1 MDMQAIIRGSVIRP
15 IPGRPGELELV
26 LSEDAFDTEFAA
38 ELGDSPE
45 AKGSLLS
52 AVKEMIAERYPKLG
66 AAVLRVTIGGTLLL
80 SVPLGAGAALAAT
93 PVQAGP
99 VAIST
104 QVHPPAIVGASAEA
118 SPPRVTLDGQL
129 LNVRPEIINNQTFI
143 PIRAV
148 AESLG
153 AQVDWDAASRTVTI
167 RKGESTIRFAVGSST
182 AVVDGRTVETPASLL
197 KGGTT
202 LVPLRFIGETL
213 GLQVEWDDA
222 SRTVRLAAPKEEVA
236 VSAASPF
243 YTVAKGDTLW
253 GIAQRFRT
261 SVDALKQANSL
272 TGDIV
277 REGQTLVV
285 PKAFHQVAAGQSL
298 WGIAKQ
304 YGVTVDALRA
314 ANRLTGDVVHV
325 GQTLVVPASLAEPA
339 AASPAPASAAPQAP
353 ASNNP
358 ASLAPA
364 PAAAPSVTY
373 KPHIVRSGDNM
384 WNLSLQYGVPYL
396 ELLKANQMTESS
408 RLTVGQTLRVPVH
421 HIPVKPVV
429 SAGHGELLDWWTE
442 ARYVFSTGKTA
453 TITDFVTGRTFQVK
467 HTMGGNHADSEPL
480 TARDAQIM
488 KEIWG
493 GSYSWTPRAIIVEV
507 DGRKIAAAMH
517 SMPHGAQAIA
527 GNNYEGHFCIHF
539 LNSQR
544 HSDGQVQDTM
554 QRQIRIA
561 AGVSAT

>member
-1 MDMQAIIRGSVIRP
+1 MDFQAVLRRSVIRP

-26 LSEDAFDTEFAA
+26 LSEDAFDAEFAA
-38 ELGDSPE
+38 ELGDSPA
-45 AKGSLLS
+45 AKGSLL
-52 AVKEMIAERYPKLG
+52 AAAKELIAERYPKLG
-66 AAVLRVTIGGTLLL
+66 AAVLRVTIGGTMLL

-93 PVQAGP
+93 PAESGP

-104 QVHPPAIVGASAEA
+104 PVHAPEIVGASAEA
-118 SPPRVTLDGQL
+118 PRVTLDGRQ
-129 LNVRPEIINNQTFI
+129 LNVRPAIINNQTFI

-148 AESLG
+148 AETLG
-153 AQVDWDAASRTVTI
+153 AQVDWDGDSRTVTI
-167 RKGESTIRFAVGSST
+167 RKGDSLIRFAVGATT
-182 AVVDGRTVETPASLL
+182 AVVDGRTVATPASLIRD
-197 KGGTT
+197 GTT
-202 LVPLRFIGETL
+202 LVPLRFVGETL
-213 GLQVEWDDA
+213 GLQVDWDDA
-222 SRTVRLAAPKEEVA
+222 SRTVRLATPKEEVA
-236 VSAASPF
+236 VSGASPL

-253 GIAQRFRT
+253 GIAQRFGT
-261 SVDALKQANSL
+261 SVDALKQANALS
-272 TGDIV
+272 TDMV

-285 PKAFHQVAAGQSL
+285 PKAFHQVTAGQSL
-298 WGIAKQ
+298 WSIAKQ

-314 ANRLTGDVVHV
+314 ANRLTGDVVYV
-325 GQTLVVPASLAEPA
+325 GQTLVVPASAAAPA
-339 AASPAPASAAPQAP
+339 SASPAPAPAPQAP
-353 ASNNP
+353 SAAVSEP
-358 ASLAPA
+358 AA

-373 KPHIVRSGDNM
+373 ATHIVRSGDNM

-421 HIPVKPVV
+421 HIPIKPVV
-429 SAGHGELLDWWTE
+429 SAKHGELLDWWTE

-453 TITDFVTGRTFQVK
+453 TITDFATGRTFQVK

-493 GSYSWTPRAIIVEV
+493 GSYSWTPRAVIVEV
-507 DGRKIAAAMH
+507 DGRKLAAAMH

-539 LNSQR
+539 QNSQR
-544 HSDGQVQDTM
+544 HSDGKVQDSM
-554 QRQIRIA
+554 QRQIQIA
-561 AGVSAT
+561 AGVAAL